1 MSSVGAEVS
10 HVRLGVHDGVLRG
23 VGVPDV
29 AQAWLL
35 GAIVLRIVVR
45 KALSISV
52 DYLQLAWRDR
62 GAMVSPI

>member
-1 MSSVGAEVS
+1 M
-10 HVRLGVHDGVLRG
+10 HDGVLRG